1 MTQQHSGA
9 AFDPDSSAEQ
19 PAGALE
25 ALIAQIEAEIIELQ
39 FPRFTRDDALNL
51 GLLLVELGK
60 DGNMPIAIDITKG
73 EQVLFH
79 VALEGATP
87 DNEHWVKAKQRT
99 AARYEEP
106 SLLVGLRGRV
116 GGGRIEDNAW
126 FDQSICR
133 PRRFLPR
140 ICGGRGRGGHGDGLG
155 PAAEGRP
162 RSGSAGLAGNPRVHA
177 TRLGEVLYSSLKEF
191 RNEFFHQAAWHGH

>member
-1 MTQQHSGA
+1 MRAWAGPLTRTPDPGWPEYIGAMSQQHSGA

-126 FDQSICR
+126 FDQSR
-133 PRRFLPR
+133 YAAHGGSFPVYVGGVGAVATVTVSGLPQKADHDLVVR
-140 ICGGRGRGGHGDGLG
+140 ALREIRG
-155 PAAEGRP
+155 
-162 RSGSAGLAGNPRVHA
+162 SM
-177 TRLGEVLYSSLKEF
+177 RLG
-191 RNEFFHQAAWHGH
+191 